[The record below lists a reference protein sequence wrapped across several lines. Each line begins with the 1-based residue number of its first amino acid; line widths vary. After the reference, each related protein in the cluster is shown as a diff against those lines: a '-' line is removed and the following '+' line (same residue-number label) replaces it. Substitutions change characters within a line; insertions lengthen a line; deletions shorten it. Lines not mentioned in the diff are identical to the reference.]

1 MTKTKQL
8 GETNLKNKLKAV
20 NNKPVYPEEDR
31 KRRKRRKRRKL
42 ILANIPGDVEGE
54 GGVERNEQLFND
66 FIMLKCF

>member
-31 KRRKRRKRRKL
+31 KRRKRRKL

-66 FIMLKCF
+66 FIMLMCF

>member
-31 KRRKRRKRRKL
+31 KRRKRQKL

-54 GGVERNEQLFND
+54 GGVEPNEQLFND

>member
-20 NNKPVYPEEDR
+20 NNKPGYPEED
-31 KRRKRRKRRKL
+31 RKRRKL

>member
-20 NNKPVYPEEDR
+20 NNKPVYPEDD
-31 KRRKRRKRRKL
+31 RKRRKRRKL

-66 FIMLKCF
+66 LIMLKCF

>member
-8 GETNLKNKLKAV
+8 GETNFKNKLKAV
-20 NNKPVYPEEDR
+20 NNKPVYPEED
-31 KRRKRRKRRKL
+31 RKRRKRRKL

-66 FIMLKCF
+66 LIMLKCF

>member
-31 KRRKRRKRRKL
+31 KRRKRRKL
-42 ILANIPGDVEGE
+42 ILANIAGDVEGE

>member
-31 KRRKRRKRRKL
+31 KRRKRRKL

-54 GGVERNEQLFND
+54 GGVEPNEQLFND
-66 FIMLKCF
+66 FLMLKCF